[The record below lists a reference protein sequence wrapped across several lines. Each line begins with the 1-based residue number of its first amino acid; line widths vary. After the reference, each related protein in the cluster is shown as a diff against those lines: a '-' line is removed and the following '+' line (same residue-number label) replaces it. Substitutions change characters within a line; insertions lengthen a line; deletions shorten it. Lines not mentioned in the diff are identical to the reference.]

1 MGGVSTPPVY
11 RGAVGGAVGGLPPP
25 KAPPTWGEGPLQ
37 GTVGG
42 RLNTHELGLAK
53 FSPACPVVADHVM
66 INKIRFA
73 AP

>member
-1 MGGVSTPPVY
+1 MSCGTFGH
-11 RGAVGGAVGGLPPP
+11 LIQLCNQ
-25 KAPPTWGEGPLQ
+25 LQ
-37 GTVGG
+37 GRKELAIKCSTTYGLG
-42 RLNTHELGLAK
+42 LNTHELGLAK